1 MKTKLLIFVFS
12 VISITGFAQTN
23 KTINVGNKTRQY
35 REYVASSYTGTNP
48 VPLVICLHGLGD
60 NMTNF
65 SGIGMHLLSDSAQFI
80 TLYPQA
86 ENSSYGTA
94 WNSGASFLGMTLNS
108 NVDDIG
114 FINALID
121 STAAIYNID
130 LTRVYVTGFSMG
142 GFMANRLACQLG
154 SRICAIASVAGT
166 IGTSCSCNPFRA
178 IPVAHFHGTAD
189 GTVAY
194 SGNSYGNDAEALV
207 NYWVNFNNCDTP
219 AIHSTFPDIA
229 TDNITVDLYKYING
243 NLNSEVWFF
252 KANGANH
259 VWLVPAIN
267 DISYTIEIWNF
278 FKRFHHTTLDIEN
291 SKLPNLS
298 VYPNPATDI
307 LQVNGF
313 NNTDHGLISILD
325 VSGRVVMQK
334 CFENGFT
341 TLNVSKLQSGA
352 YILQLNDG
360 NSIQTARFLKQ

>member
-142 GFMANRLACQLG
+142 GFMANRLA
-154 SRICAIASVAGT
+154 V
-166 IGTSCSCNPFRA
+166 N
-178 IPVAHFHGTAD
+178 
-189 GTVAY
+189 
-194 SGNSYGNDAEALV
+194 LV
-207 NYWVNFNNCDTP
+207 HAF
-219 AIHSTFPDIA
+219 
-229 TDNITVDLYKYING
+229 
-243 NLNSEVWFF
+243 
-252 KANGANH
+252 
-259 VWLVPAIN
+259 VP
-267 DISYTIEIWNF
+267 
-278 FKRFHHTTLDIEN
+278 
-291 SKLPNLS
+291 
-298 VYPNPATDI
+298 
-307 LQVNGF
+307 
-313 NNTDHGLISILD
+313 
-325 VSGRVVMQK
+325 
-334 CFENGFT
+334 
-341 TLNVSKLQSGA
+341 
-352 YILQLNDG
+352 
-360 NSIQTARFLKQ
+360 